1 MSKKIIIPVFFLV
14 LLFPL
19 TNGIF
24 NITPKSELV
33 ERRRLAGKPV
43 FTLNSIFEFPEP
55 FTRYYNDHFP
65 LRGRFI
71 LWNNLLRLKL
81 FGVSAIPKV
90 VVGKQG
96 WLFMHEAG
104 LGESTVD
111 YYRSARLFSRRELAH
126 WKRVLEERRQWLSDR
141 GIRYLFLIAPNKNT
155 IYPENMPGNIRR
167 VRPYSRMDQLISY
180 LNKYSSVPAPDV
192 RKALLRA
199 KKNYPV
205 YSRTD
210 THWTE
215 YGAYIAY
222 REIMKYISRWF
233 DGAEPLP
240 LSRFKIGIRNWSG
253 GDLAEM
259 LSLHRE
265 VLREDV
271 VRLQAQPPLEF
282 DGAGLGNIGRLVR
295 KGFTRCPTAP
305 LPNILMVHDS
315 FYKRL
320 KPYLSASFSRVLY
333 IWDWG
338 MNFYP
343 DIIEREKPVL
353 VIDEMAER
361 FLLGPPPGN
370 GVLKATGL
378 HESN

>member
-1 MSKKIIIPVFFLV
+1 MYKKIIIPVFFLF

-19 TNGIF
+19 LNSVF
-24 NITPKSELV
+24 NIAPKSELV
-33 ERRRLAGKPV
+33 ERRRLAGKPDFV
-43 FTLNSIFEFPEP
+43 LDSPFEFPGP
-55 FTRYYNDHFP
+55 FTRYYNEHFP
-65 LRGRFI
+65 LRGRFV

-81 FGVSAIPKV
+81 FGISAIPKV
-90 VVGKQG
+90 VVGKEG
-96 WLFMHEAG
+96 WLFLHEAEAG
-104 LGESTVD
+104 PSTVD
-111 YYRSARLFSRRELAH
+111 YYRSVRLFNRRELAH
-126 WKRVLEERRQWLSDR
+126 WKQVLEERRQWLSAR
-141 GIRYLFLIAPNKNT
+141 GIHYLFLVAPNKNT
-155 IYPENMPGNIRR
+155 IYPEKMPSNIRR
-167 VRPYSRMDQLISY
+167 IRPYSRMDQLVSY
-180 LNKYSSVPAPDV
+180 LNKFSSVPVLDV

-210 THWTE
+210 THWSK
-215 YGAYIAY
+215 YGSYIAY

-233 DGAEPLP
+233 SEVEPLP
-240 LSRFKIGIRNWSG
+240 LSRFEIGFRNWSG

-265 VLREDV
+265 VLREDAI
-271 VRLQAQPPLEF
+271 RLRARPPLEF
-282 DGAGLGNIGRLVR
+282 DGAGLENISRFVR
-295 KGFTRCPTAP
+295 RGFTRCPTAP

-343 DIIEREKPVL
+343 EIIEGEKPKL

-361 FLLGPPPGN
+361 FLLGSFPKNPE
-370 GVLKATGL
+370 LIRIRK
-378 HESN
+378 

>member
-1 MSKKIIIPVFFLV
+1 MKNMSKRIIIPVFFLV

-19 TNGIF
+19 ANSVF
-24 NITPKSELV
+24 NIAPKSELV
-33 ERRRLAGKPV
+33 ERRRLAGKPEL
-43 FTLNSIFEFPEP
+43 TLDSLFAFAEP

-71 LWNNLLRLKL
+71 FWSNLLRLKL
-81 FGVSAIPKV
+81 FGISAIPKV

-96 WLFMHEAG
+96 WLFMHEADAG
-104 LGESTVD
+104 PSTVD

-126 WKRVLEERRQWLSDR
+126 WAQILEERRQWLSAR
-141 GIRYLFLIAPNKNT
+141 GIHYLFLIAPNKNS
-155 IYPENMPGNIRR
+155 IYPGKMPDNIRR
-167 VRPYSRMDQLISY
+167 VRPYSRMDQLVSY
-180 LNKYSSVPAPDV
+180 LRTHTSVQVPDV

-199 KKNYPV
+199 KTNYPV

-210 THWTE
+210 THWNA
-215 YGAYIAY
+215 YGSYIAY

-233 DGAEPLP
+233 NHTDPLP
-240 LSRFKIGIRNWSG
+240 LSRFKVHFKNRSG

-265 VLREDV
+265 IMREDI
-271 VRLQAQPPLEF
+271 VRLRARPPLQF
-282 DGAGLGNIGRLVR
+282 DGAGLEKISRLVR
-295 KGFTRCPTAP
+295 QGLTRCPTAP

-320 KPYLSASFSRVLY
+320 KPYLSASFSRVFY
-333 IWDWG
+333 IWDWS

-343 DIIEREKPVL
+343 EIIEREKPKL
-353 VIDEMAER
+353 VVDEMAER
-361 FLLGPPPGN
+361 FLMAPPPRN
-370 GVLKATGL
+370 PELIRPY
-378 HESN
+378 